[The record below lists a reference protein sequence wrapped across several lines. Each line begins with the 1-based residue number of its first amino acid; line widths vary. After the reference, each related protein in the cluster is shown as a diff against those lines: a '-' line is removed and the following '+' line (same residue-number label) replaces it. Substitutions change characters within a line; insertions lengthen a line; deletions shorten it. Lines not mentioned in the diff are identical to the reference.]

1 MFRSTYLI
9 PIIIIITLMTSFI
22 NGANITNTRKRHI
35 ASTRKPVS
43 IKICGL
49 ALIRMLDMVCT
60 KARQLLIRN
69 GIISSAPEKRQFN
82 IEDDPFSRTI
92 SIIDYA
98 RKFFFSSPINWHI
111 LSLFCVLLE
120 FNNTLIGDCC
130 LQPCTLKT
138 LLKYC

>member
-1 MFRSTYLI
+1 
-9 PIIIIITLMTSFI
+9 MTSFI
-22 NGANITNTRKRHI
+22 NGKNITNTRRRQI

-69 GIISSAPEKRQFN
+69 EILSPAPEKRQFN

-92 SIIDYA
+92 SIIDYS
-98 RKFFFSSPINWHI
+98 RKTFF
-111 LSLFCVLLE
+111 CLL
-120 FNNTLIGDCC
+120 NR
-130 LQPCTLKT
+130 
-138 LLKYC
+138 